1 MEVNRINVLISLL
14 EKARIVSGRT
24 RFQKLVFLLQEEAK
38 IPLGYEFKPYHFG
51 PLSFELQNDLNWMV
65 AQGVVIEFVT
75 EFGEGIKR
83 YEYVLSEWG
92 KDYFKEMIE
101 PSMPKNIMDAISSVV
116 EKWGFVEIQ
125 KLLDY
130 VHQRYSEYYL
140 PTAHPILE

>member
-1 MEVNRINVLISLL
+1 MKINKIDVLISLL
-14 EKARIVSGRT
+14 GKAGIISGRT

-75 EFGEGIKR
+75 EQ
-83 YEYVLSEWG
+83 YEYSLSEWG
-92 KDYFKEMIE
+92 KDYFKKMIE
-101 PSMPKNIMDAISSVV
+101 PSMSKNIMDAISSVV

-130 VHQRYSEYYL
+130 VHQKYREYCL
-140 PTAHPILE
+140 PTAHAILE